1 MGVEGSRF
9 RVRGELVCGCAG
21 GAGVSSVTVTSGA
34 TGSLRSDCVDTY
46 PSAVTVS
53 STGVSGMSPA
63 ALTRCVG
70 TTHRA
75 APLSS
80 VGGPV
85 CDSPLTSRSSMRAP
99 ETGCPAAVRAS
110 TRTGES
116 RRSVAP
122 PARSNRTSAKSRPT
136 RSLLTAIKERAATR
150 PQWSRVTPSTWL
162 S

>member
-1 MGVEGSRF
+1 MGVEGLRC
-9 RVRGELVCGCAG
+9 RVRGELARGWA
-21 GAGVSSVTVTSGA
+21 GAGASSVTVTSLP
-34 TGSLRSDCVDTY
+34 TGSRITDCVEAY

-53 STGVSGMSPA
+53 STGVSGMRPD

-75 APLSS
+75 APLPS

-85 CDSPLTSRSSMRAP
+85 CDSPLTSRSTMRAP
-99 ETGCPAAVRAS
+99 ETGCPATVRAS

-116 RRSVAP
+116 KRSVAP
-122 PARSNRTSAKSRPT
+122 PARSSRTLARSRPT
-136 RSLLTAIKERAATR
+136 RSLLAGIRDRAATR
-150 PQWSRVTPSTWL
+150 PQWSKVTPSIWL

>member
-1 MGVEGSRF
+1 
-9 RVRGELVCGCAG
+9 VRGEVVRGWA
-21 GAGVSSVTVTSGA
+21 GAGASSVTVTSGA
-34 TGSLRSDCVDTY
+34 MGSRMNDCVDAN

-53 STGVSGMSPA
+53 STGVSGMSPDE
-63 ALTRCVG
+63 LTRCVG

-75 APLSS
+75 APRSS

-85 CDSPLTSRSSMRAP
+85 CDSPLTSFSWMRAP
-99 ETGCPAAVRAS
+99 EIGSPAAVRAS

-122 PARSNRTSAKSRPT
+122 PARSSRTLAKSRPT
-136 RSLLTAIKERAATR
+136 RSLLAGIRERAATR
-150 PQWSRVTPSTWL
+150 PQWSSVTPSTWL